1 MKKSLTEREKY
12 LRKKR
17 LGKIKI
23 ISSQIAILAI
33 FLVLWE
39 ILTMT
44 GVIDSFFVSS
54 PSRIIA
60 CIGKTDNLWL
70 HVKTTL
76 LECIYGFVISAGVG
90 LFIAI
95 LLWCSALARRI
106 LEPYIVVLNSL
117 PKIALGP
124 LIIIWVGIGVKAI
137 IVMTFLICI
146 IVAIIGF
153 LNGFLAIDD
162 GKILLMRSMGAN
174 KFQILCKLIL
184 PGSLPNIIS
193 VLKVNVGLSW
203 VGTIMGEYLVS
214 DAGLGYLI
222 IFGGQVFQLD
232 LVMMSTVILCF
243 LAALMYFVIAFIE
256 KQIKRKRG

>member
-1 MKKSLTEREKY
+1 MKKRLSEREKY

-17 LGKIKI
+17 LEKIKI
-23 ISSQIAILAI
+23 LSLQIALLLTFIA
-33 FLVLWE
+33 LWE
-39 ILTMT
+39 ILTAV
-44 GVIDSFFVSS
+44 GAIDAFFVSS
-54 PSRIIA
+54 PSRIIKCVA
-60 CIGKTDNLWL
+60 STENLWL
-70 HVKTTL
+70 HVRTTL
-76 LECIYGFVISAGVG
+76 IECIYGFVISASVG
-90 LFIAI
+90 LLVAIA
-95 LLWCSALARRI
+95 LWCSASARKV

-137 IVMTFLICI
+137 VVMTFLICI

-153 LNGFLAIDD
+153 LNGFLSTQS

-174 KFQILCKLIL
+174 KFQLLVKLVL

-222 IFGGQVFQLD
+222 IFGGQIFQLD
-232 LVMMSTVILCF
+232 LVMASTVILCL
-243 LAALMYFVIAFIE
+243 LAAVMYFVIAFVE
-256 KQIKRKRG
+256 KLIKRKMG